1 MYALG
6 GVYSGT
12 AHGVAKLVAS
22 FVMISYCSMALYS
35 GLTIMNGLKDLA
47 ARNTVAAKA
56 KRTIFHYI
64 IAAFA
69 CVLLTCVY
77 NGVTAVFRFGRII
90 VESPPCSSW
99 NPYMQVRREWAMSMG
114 TCVWGHECVHESVQ
128 ERIFAHFKRMC
139 TSK

>member
-22 FVMISYCSMALYS
+22 SVMITYCSMALYS
-35 GLTIMNGLKDLA
+35 GLKIMNGLKDLA

-64 IAAFA
+64 VAAFV

-77 NGVTAVFRFGRII
+77 VEASSNGHCNYIQ
-90 VESPPCSSW
+90 CS
-99 NPYMQVRREWAMSMG
+99 E
-114 TCVWGHECVHESVQ
+114 
-128 ERIFAHFKRMC
+128 IC
-139 TSK
+139 TLRNEKFHTET

>member
-1 MYALG
+1 
-6 GVYSGT
+6 
-12 AHGVAKLVAS
+12 
-22 FVMISYCSMALYS
+22 MALYS

-64 IAAFA
+64 VAAFV

-114 TCVWGHECVHESVQ
+114 T
-128 ERIFAHFKRMC
+128 
-139 TSK
+139 